1 MCRSLSTE
9 DRGKGSEL
17 TIIRRSNKVHFD
29 TTAMNPK
36 RFKIG
41 DRLKSFKFAFNG
53 IRILFANEHNALIHL
68 AATLLVIIAGIA
80 FKISILEWA
89 AIFLS
94 IGLVFTSEAIN
105 TSIEKLSDFVSPEK
119 RSLIKEVKDLASAGV
134 LISAITALIIGLI
147 VFVPKILTLIG

>member
-1 MCRSLSTE
+1 
-9 DRGKGSEL
+9 
-17 TIIRRSNKVHFD
+17 
-29 TTAMNPK
+29 MNQK
-36 RFKIG
+36 KFKIG

-53 IRILFANEHNALIHL
+53 IRILFVNEHNAWIHL

-89 AIFLS
+89 AVFIA

-119 RSLIKEVKDLASAGV
+119 RSTIKEVKDLASAGV
-134 LISAITALIIGLI
+134 LFSAITALLIGLV

>member
-1 MCRSLSTE
+1 
-9 DRGKGSEL
+9 
-17 TIIRRSNKVHFD
+17 
-29 TTAMNPK
+29 MNPK

-41 DRLKSFKFAFNG
+41 ERLKSFKFAFNG

-68 AATLLVIIAGIA
+68 AATILVIIAGIA

-134 LISAITALIIGLI
+134 LFSAITALIIGLI

>member
-1 MCRSLSTE
+1 MTAQEKWKNLR
-9 DRGKGSEL
+9 KK
-17 TIIRRSNKVHFD
+17 RRNKVHFG
-29 TTAMNPK
+29 TITMNQK

-53 IRILFANEHNALIHL
+53 IRILFADEHNALIHL
-68 AATLLVIIAGIA
+68 AAAILVIIAGIA

-119 RSLIKEVKDLASAGV
+119 RSSIKEVKDLASAGV